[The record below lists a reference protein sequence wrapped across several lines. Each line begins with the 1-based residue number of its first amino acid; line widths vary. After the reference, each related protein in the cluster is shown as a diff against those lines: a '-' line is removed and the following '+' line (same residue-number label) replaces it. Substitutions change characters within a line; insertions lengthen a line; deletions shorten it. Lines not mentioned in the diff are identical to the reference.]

1 MNNIIGVENIMEFF
15 IFKVFEIEMEIFELK
30 V

>member
-1 MNNIIGVENIMEFF
+1 MNNVIDVENIMEFF

>member
-1 MNNIIGVENIMEFF
+1 MNNIIDVENIMEFF
-15 IFKVFEIEMEIFELK
+15 IFKVFEIEMEIFEVK

>member
-1 MNNIIGVENIMEFF
+1 MNNIIDVENIMEFF
-15 IFKVFEIEMEIFELK
+15 IFQVFEIEMEIFELK

>member
-1 MNNIIGVENIMEFF
+1 MNNIIDVENIMEFF